1 MPSRHPAVT
10 PVQPP
15 SAAGKL
21 TGRWSPR
28 PGWRSW
34 TLAPLLLVAF
44 FAFAPGVAFAAR
56 LRAFE
61 KSLGS
66 TGSAAGQMLLR
77 AAAEGVAGSGVAVN
91 ETTHDIYVADTGNH
105 RVDEFNP
112 TKPPAE
118 QFVRAW
124 GYGVTNGKPELQVC
138 TTTCQAGLSGSAP
151 GELEAPALITV
162 DNSAGAS
169 KGDIYIAD
177 TGDNIVTKFTATGAL
192 VKAWG
197 VNGQLAG
204 VTSTGSAT
212 LTEESTTIEALITGA
227 NSYFTVGEEIEG
239 EGIPAGTTITGNP
252 GGGIIEISNP
262 VEAGK
267 SGISIPLTAHRTFA
281 PLAGITTNP
290 TTSTLSI
297 LNTTKTLFELNEN
310 SNLQN
315 PELEVEGRDEP
326 RGLANDTL
334 SGGLFKVNGN
344 QRVAEF
350 VGAGSPVAVS
360 ELVFASAFAADAE
373 DLFVAEP
380 GVVKVLGLS
389 GLGEVVEPAGEVFG
403 SETLVD
409 SAGVAVDTT
418 ASSVFVSD
426 SGTGKVDVFA
436 PEALAAP
443 RVTGESVSA
452 VTDDSA
458 SFSAEIDPES
468 LPGEEA
474 SEYRFQYGVCTTSTT
489 CATSEY
495 EATTP
500 PATVPAG
507 FEMDTVSLS
516 EPVQGLHPG
525 ATYHYRVLARNGHGA
540 SESQEATFVTAGT
553 GEFVLPDGREW
564 ELVSPPNKQG
574 SLIEGLDDPANAGP
588 DGAVTQ
594 AAADGHAITYLTD
607 APTETSPAGSDN
619 LVQVLSTREDGGW
632 QSRDLTIPHSAPTAG
647 TVGNGQEYRFFSED
661 LSQAAVQP
669 FGAFTPCENAQ
680 KQPQPCISQA
690 ASEATAFVENTQNS
704 VFTPLVTACPASGEC
719 RPPVEELADVPPG
732 TMFGSNG
739 GCPADAPCGPG
750 FFGASP
756 DMKHVVLTAG
766 ALTGVAPG
774 LFEWSAEA
782 PPAHRLALVSLLPP
796 NGAGKVLPAT
806 GEVTLSND
814 KAPGK
819 GANLRR
825 EVSVDGSRVIWEA
838 EEGAGWHLYMR
849 VNATEPQS
857 ATVGEVCTEPSRACT
872 LEIGGTGAEYEDANA
887 DASRVF
893 FSGQEC
899 EVRPNETTG
908 VLECTLVAGDGTVI
922 GASEDGSYVYFK
934 SAAVLTGGEANEH
947 GEVAVAGQP
956 NLYVRHGGGTSLVAV
971 VSGADSPDWGSA
983 GALTNMTARVS
994 PDGRW
999 FAFMSERRLTGY
1011 DNADAV
1017 SGQPDEEVFLYHA
1030 PVDLSGEPGGLVCAS
1045 CNPTGARPHGV
1056 EYGIEGSEALESSP
1070 LSAGYLVWPGSV
1082 WLAGN
1087 VPSWTPFELDHSAY
1101 QSRYL
1106 SDGGRLFFNSSDGLV
1121 GKDIDGVGDVYE
1133 WEPAGIESPEG
1144 KVECSPSSSSGSDV
1158 FEPEHAVT
1166 NGVQPAGCVA
1176 LISSG
1181 TGSEE
1186 SAFLDASETGG
1197 DVFFL
1202 TSSKLSSQDNDSLLD
1217 VYDAHECTAASP
1229 CAPQPASESPA
1240 CKTEASCKPAPEPQP
1255 SIYGPPPS
1263 ATFNGPGNLVPEG
1276 SKPAAKLTAAQL
1288 RAKHLK
1294 TALAT
1299 CKKRFPHNKG
1309 KRTSCERT
1317 AHKKFG
1323 AKTSSHRSS
1332 RRK

>member
-1 MPSRHPAVT
+1 MLLNLLS
-10 PVQPP
+10 PP
-15 SAAGKL
+15 PAAGKPSKPRGNRNQLSVAVLSL
-21 TGRWSPR
+21 TF
-28 PGWRSW
+28 
-34 TLAPLLLVAF
+34 LALLAF
-44 FAFAPGVAFAAR
+44 SSSASAAR

-77 AAAEGVAGSGVAVN
+77 PAEVGVAGSGVAVN
-91 ETTHDIYVADTGNH
+91 EQTHDIYVADTGNH
-105 RVDEFNP
+105 RIDEFDP
-112 TKPPAE
+112 SKPPAE

-124 GYGVTNGKPELQVC
+124 GFGVINGKAELQVC
-138 TTTCQAGLSGSAP
+138 TTTCQAGISGSAP
-151 GELEAPALITV
+151 VAQAPALITI
-162 DNSAGAS
+162 DNSTGPS

-177 TGDNIVTKFTATGAL
+177 TADNLVTKYTATGTL

-197 VNGQLAG
+197 TNGQLAG

-212 LTEESTTIEALITGA
+212 LTEESTTIEDLIPAA
-227 NSYFTVGEEIEG
+227 NSYFTIGEEITG
-239 EGIPAGTTITGNP
+239 NGIPPATTITGNP

-262 VEAGK
+262 VKPGK
-267 SGISIPLTAHRTFA
+267 SGISIPLTAHRTLT

-290 TTSTLSI
+290 TSGTLEI
-297 LNTTKTLFELNEN
+297 LTTTKTLIELNET
-310 SNLQN
+310 SELQT
-315 PELEVEGRDEP
+315 ETEIQGLVEP
-326 RGLANDTL
+326 RGLALDTPT
-334 SGGLFKVNGN
+334 GYFKVNGN
-344 QRVAEF
+344 QTITQLAAS
-350 VGAGSPVAVS
+350 GAGIVEVP
-360 ELVFASAFAADAE
+360 ELTFANTLAADAK
-373 DLFVAEP
+373 DLFVAEA
-380 GVVKVLGLS
+380 GVVKQFGLS
-389 GLGEVVEPAGEVFG
+389 GSGEAEPVSEVFG
-403 SETLVD
+403 SETLVA
-409 SAGVAVDTT
+409 SAGVAVNTSNGT
-418 ASSVFVSD
+418 VFVAD
-426 SGTGKVDVFA
+426 SGAGRVDVFA
-436 PEALAAP
+436 LEALAAP
-443 RVTGESVSA
+443 RVTGESVSG

-474 SEYRFQYGVCTTSTT
+474 SEYRFQYGVCATATT

-507 FEMDTVSLS
+507 FEVDTVSLS

-540 SESQEATFVTAGT
+540 SESLEATFVTAGT
-553 GEFVLPDGREW
+553 GEFILPDGREW
-564 ELVSPPNKQG
+564 ELVSPANKQG

-661 LSQAAVQP
+661 LSRAAVQP

-796 NGAGKVLPAT
+796 NSAGEVLPAT
-806 GEVTLSND
+806 GKITLSNGD
-814 KAPGK
+814 AGT
-819 GANLRR
+819 GEGGNLRR
-825 EVSVDGSRVIWEA
+825 EISVDGSRVIWEA
-838 EEGAGWHLYMR
+838 KEGAGWHLYMR

-857 ATVGEVCTEPSRACT
+857 ATAGEVCTEPSRACT
-872 LEIGGTGAEYEDANA
+872 LEIGGAGAEYEDANA

-899 EVRPNETTG
+899 EVRPNESTG
-908 VLECTLVAGDGTVI
+908 QLECAVVAGDGTVI

-934 SAAVLTGGEANEH
+934 STAVLTGGEANEH

-956 NLYVRHGGGTSLVAV
+956 NLYVRHGGVTSLVAV
-971 VSGADSPDWGSA
+971 VSGADSPDWGRES
-983 GALTNMTARVS
+983 LLNHMTARVS

-1030 PVDLSGEPGGLVCAS
+1030 PEELSAEPGGLVCAS

-1056 EYGIEGSEALESSP
+1056 EVGIEGGANPSMP
-1070 LSAGYLVWPGSV
+1070 LSGGFHVWEGSS

-1087 VPSWTPFELDHSAY
+1087 VPSWTPFALNQSAY

-1106 SDGGRLFFNSSDGLV
+1106 SDGGRLFFNSPDGLV

-1133 WEPAGIESPEG
+1133 WEPVGIESPEG

-1263 ATFNGPGNLVPEG
+1263 ATFNGPGNLVPEVV
-1276 SKPAAKLTAAQL
+1276 KIKTAAQIKAEKL
-1288 RAKHLK
+1288 AKALKQCKRDKKKAKRAACEK
-1294 TALAT
+1294 TARKRYGPLKS
-1299 CKKRFPHNKG
+1299 KK
-1309 KRTSCERT
+1309 
-1317 AHKKFG
+1317 KK
-1323 AKTSSHRSS
+1323 
-1332 RRK
+1332 